1 MKFFNPIH
9 NSMRGLAIVTGEGL
23 AKKPS
28 YLARNL
34 ISGKKR
40 LSARNN
46 SGKITVRYR
55 GGAHKR
61 LMRLVD
67 FKRFN
72 VLKDENDK
80 VLSTV
85 VSLEYDPNRSAFL
98 ALLESRLLSDESN
111 VTYHYIIS
119 SVGMK
124 LGSHLICAKIS
135 SGLDMNEGNSF
146 PLSEIRIGMK
156 IHNVE
161 IKHGSGG
168 VIARSAGSYAEL
180 IGRDSGYAMIRLRSG
195 EVRLVPLNCFATIG
209 IVSNIEHKNESYA
222 KAGRKRWMGIKP
234 HVRGVAMNPVD
245 HPHGGGEGKTA
256 SGRHPVSPWGQ
267 LAKGKKTRRKKWSDK
282 LIKSS

>member
-80 VLSTV
+80 L
-85 VSLEYDPNRSAFL
+85 YQ
-98 ALLESRLLSDESN
+98 
-111 VTYHYIIS
+111 II
-119 SVGMK
+119 
-124 LGSHLICAKIS
+124 
-135 SGLDMNEGNSF
+135 N
-146 PLSEIRIGMK
+146 
-156 IHNVE
+156 
-161 IKHGSGG
+161 
-168 VIARSAGSYAEL
+168 
-180 IGRDSGYAMIRLRSG
+180 
-195 EVRLVPLNCFATIG
+195 
-209 IVSNIEHKNESYA
+209 
-222 KAGRKRWMGIKP
+222 
-234 HVRGVAMNPVD
+234 
-245 HPHGGGEGKTA
+245 
-256 SGRHPVSPWGQ
+256 
-267 LAKGKKTRRKKWSDK
+267 DK
-282 LIKSS
+282 